1 MGKEIISFGDIE
13 VEKYK
18 CHQRKIPI
26 SIGAVD
32 FNKIIVSNKVAFGK
46 KGFKYFIQYEND
58 YEKVMPLRI
67 TLSTMSAYRRAFDE
81 IKYIS

>member
-1 MGKEIISFGDIE
+1 MGKEIMSFGDIE

-46 KGFKYFIQYEND
+46 KGFKYFI
-58 YEKVMPLRI
+58 
-67 TLSTMSAYRRAFDE
+67 
-81 IKYIS
+81 

>member
-46 KGFKYFIQYEND
+46 KVLNILFSTK
-58 YEKVMPLRI
+58 MI
-67 TLSTMSAYRRAFDE
+67 TKKLCPCV
-81 IKYIS
+81 

>member
-18 CHQRKIPI
+18 CQQRKIPI

-46 KGFKYFIQYEND
+46 KGFKYFI
-58 YEKVMPLRI
+58 
-67 TLSTMSAYRRAFDE
+67 
-81 IKYIS
+81 